1 MSGSTS
7 KKKAAPLCV
16 LCQQAIEPS
25 TAPGLWLHVT
35 ASTCGNVITDGF
47 GVSLDETYE
56 LIDGEIFE
64 RDLVIA
70 DPPKAPDQP
79 PEKVEVALDGG
90 TFKLHLPVVSDVV
103 LPKNF
108 ADFNLSVALTTY
120 TNHEEAIN
128 MMFDDFKVPKLGGAS
143 GDLGWSSFYS
153 FQRCPYLWKRNYLD
167 GERFDNTN
175 LPMPLIVGSLLHLF
189 LALRYQIQIDLVYP
203 INPDSAFEELKQ
215 RNVHLEALREA
226 WRLFETYRLF
236 YESETKFLTPLAVE
250 YHTVDPRTK
259 ESCRYDLI
267 ATVNGD
273 KAPLIIDASQ
283 TDNYKEPVMVDLPT
297 GAVIVEHKCLT
308 GDAKIWDF
316 NTNRLWSVE
325 EMFKFGVAPKVLAFD
340 TSTGMLIRAQAEEV
354 RAEAVRDVFEVLTEG
369 GRRLRTS
376 NNHPFL
382 TASGWKAADQ
392 LSRNDWIAVP
402 QTTAVGDFKSVFS
415 DAEVRFLGY
424 LLSEGSTSNSVTLTQ
439 NKGVVWDDFFA
450 VLDGLHISSDQYS
463 IDKSRDAQ
471 IIRLSINKDFFV
483 KKFVVKH
490 GLYGATSSE
499 KKVPAEFF
507 SLPDRQTALLI
518 GALWNGDGSCEVQ
531 ERTSRPLTCLRYTTT
546 SIQLAR
552 DIQTLLLRLAIQ
564 SSISSQTWTRNDGKA
579 FTSYKVSVVTRE
591 SKLKFLQSVRDGYF
605 GVTRYQNV
613 LELLKVIDED
623 DDSPIPIELVKHRL
637 KDRSTIKSNIV
648 VAALAKHKQHPAAF
662 MQKSSLVNSGI
673 DPSQLDQEIRW
684 ERVASVVLVGK
695 ERTYDLTVPGP
706 QNFVANDLIT
716 HNTTSRR
723 DDASL
728 TGWINDGEVI
738 GQVMLWNRL
747 KLYRKFGPLQ
757 GVIINLLGKQQ
768 MPSMDRVFV
777 PVNRTQSRQHTKD
790 LKFWQAFRQLC
801 LAQDHF
807 PRARANCINRWG
819 KCSQWKHCTGE
830 D

>member
-297 GAVIVEHKCLT
+297 GAVIVEHK
-308 GDAKIWDF
+308 
-316 NTNRLWSVE
+316 
-325 EMFKFGVAPKVLAFD
+325 
-340 TSTGMLIRAQAEEV
+340 
-354 RAEAVRDVFEVLTEG
+354 
-369 GRRLRTS
+369 
-376 NNHPFL
+376 
-382 TASGWKAADQ
+382 
-392 LSRNDWIAVP
+392 
-402 QTTAVGDFKSVFS
+402 
-415 DAEVRFLGY
+415 
-424 LLSEGSTSNSVTLTQ
+424 
-439 NKGVVWDDFFA
+439 
-450 VLDGLHISSDQYS
+450 
-463 IDKSRDAQ
+463 
-471 IIRLSINKDFFV
+471 
-483 KKFVVKH
+483 
-490 GLYGATSSE
+490 
-499 KKVPAEFF
+499 
-507 SLPDRQTALLI
+507 
-518 GALWNGDGSCEVQ
+518 
-531 ERTSRPLTCLRYTTT
+531 
-546 SIQLAR
+546 
-552 DIQTLLLRLAIQ
+552 
-564 SSISSQTWTRNDGKA
+564 
-579 FTSYKVSVVTRE
+579 
-591 SKLKFLQSVRDGYF
+591 
-605 GVTRYQNV
+605 
-613 LELLKVIDED
+613 
-623 DDSPIPIELVKHRL
+623 
-637 KDRSTIKSNIV
+637 
-648 VAALAKHKQHPAAF
+648 
-662 MQKSSLVNSGI
+662 
-673 DPSQLDQEIRW
+673 
-684 ERVASVVLVGK
+684 
-695 ERTYDLTVPGP
+695 
-706 QNFVANDLIT
+706 
-716 HNTTSRR
+716 TTSRR
-723 DDASL
+723 DDSSL

-768 MPSMDRVFV
+768 VPSMDRVFV

-819 KCSQWKHCTGE
+819 KCTQWKHCTGE